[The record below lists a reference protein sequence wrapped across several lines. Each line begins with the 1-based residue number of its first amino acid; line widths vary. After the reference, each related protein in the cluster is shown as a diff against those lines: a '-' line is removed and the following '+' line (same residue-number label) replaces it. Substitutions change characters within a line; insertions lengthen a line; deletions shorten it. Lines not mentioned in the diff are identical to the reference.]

1 MSQLIQSPTRTN
13 GISSFIFFHRNVRLE
28 KNPYLTHLAD
38 LYTSILLQDVP
49 LPPHLFF
56 TFITVSSFRFQ
67 LYPTLQSTISFDH
80 FLSILD
86 VNQCFN
92 HGFLFQ
98 SLLGLLRPQTSPQNT
113 APPALP
119 VLMEYTVTWLRVQM
133 SYHRFNNLSE
143 LLNGDLTAKIGRGIF
158 SKDLMDRECN
168 CYLPSKVNRNVS
180 TNHILNFPPWIS
192 HMKP

>member
-38 LYTSILLQDVP
+38 LYTSILLQGVP

-67 LYPTLQSTISFDH
+67 LYPTLQSTIAFDH
-80 FLSILD
+80 FLSILN

-119 VLMEYTVTWLRVQM
+119 VLMEYTVT
-133 SYHRFNNLSE
+133 LSFT
-143 LLNGDLTAKIGRGIF
+143 LAINRPNSSQISFLVIFIF
-158 SKDLMDRECN
+158 SG
-168 CYLPSKVNRNVS
+168 
-180 TNHILNFPPWIS
+180 ILTHVQRCCQCLHS
-192 HMKP
+192 V